1 MRTTM
6 SKKDLKK
13 SDGFSPNIDR
23 DKTVVV
29 QVTSEIDFSTVLYT
43 NKAGRMDKDV
53 IAGLWPKYAEG
64 IYIVKK

>member
-6 SKKDLKK
+6 LKKDLKK

-23 DKTVVV
+23 EKTVVV
-29 QVTSEIDFSTVLYT
+29 QVTSEVNFSTVLYT

-53 IAGLWPKYAEG
+53 ISGLYPKYAEG
-64 IYIVKK
+64 IYIVNK